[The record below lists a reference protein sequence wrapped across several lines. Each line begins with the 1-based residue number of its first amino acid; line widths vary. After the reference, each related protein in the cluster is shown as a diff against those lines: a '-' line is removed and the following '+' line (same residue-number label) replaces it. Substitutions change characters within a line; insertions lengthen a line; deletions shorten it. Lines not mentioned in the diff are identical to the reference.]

1 VKRHCFSEVLVARIL
16 MIAYTGY
23 ASDARVKRHAQALAD
38 RGDEIDVICLRNE
51 QAGPC
56 DGVNVIGID
65 MPRYRGT
72 RWVSYFLSYLR
83 FFVLAAWTGF
93 RRSLERPYEVA
104 ITCSMPDAVVLCT
117 LPLRLFGTKVLLDIH
132 DTMPELYL
140 DKRDGK
146 NGERGARL
154 LRCEERVSAWFA
166 DHVLAVHE
174 LHRRR
179 LEQAGI
185 AANKISVVLNAPDQ
199 KIFGQKQPA
208 GSNHENFTLV
218 CHGTIT
224 KRLGIDVALKALA
237 LLRERLPDA
246 RMIVVGSGD
255 YLPKARTLTSELG
268 VEKLVEFVP
277 PVPVEA
283 LPAIIQ
289 RGSVGLVPNHASPA
303 THLMLPVK
311 LLEYAAL
318 GLPVIASRLRTIEH
332 YFSDGAVRFFEPD
345 DPAALAAAIADIHD
359 NPSIRWRMVKETQ
372 RTMDL
377 IDWREERMH
386 YFRAVDALLA
396 PSGRTEMPAT
406 QRRYKEGELR

>member
-1 VKRHCFSEVLVARIL
+1 VARIL

-23 ASDARVKRHAQALAD
+23 ASDARVKRHAQALAE

-51 QAGPC
+51 QEGDC
-56 DGVNVIGID
+56 GGVNVIGIQ
-65 MPRYRGT
+65 MPRYRGSS
-72 RWVSYFLSYLR
+72 RLSYLLSYLR
-83 FFVLAAWTGF
+83 FFVMAAWTGF
-93 RRSLERPYEVA
+93 CRAWEHAYDAA
-104 ITCSMPDAVVLCT
+104 IACSMPDAAVFCT

-146 NGERGARL
+146 RGQLGASL
-154 LRCEERVSAWFA
+154 LRLEERICAFFA

-179 LEQAGI
+179 LEQSGI

-199 KIFGQKQPA
+199 KIFGRK
-208 GSNHENFTLV
+208 GTTSSSDRYFTVV

-237 LLRERLPDA
+237 LLRERSPDT
-246 RMIVVGSGD
+246 RLIVIGGGD
-255 YLPKARTLTSELG
+255 YLSEAKSLAG
-268 VEKLVEFVP
+268 RLRVQQLVEFIP
-277 PVPVEA
+277 PVPVEE
-283 LPAIIQ
+283 LPQIIQ

-332 YFSDGAVRFFEPD
+332 YFGDSAVRFFEPD
-345 DPAALAAAIADIHD
+345 DPAALADAIAAIHND
-359 NPSIRWRMVKETQ
+359 PSMRWRMIRETQ

-377 IDWREERMH
+377 IDWREERLH
-386 YFRAVDALLA
+386 YFRAIDALLSSNTRA
-396 PSGRTEMPAT
+396 HEVPAA
-406 QRRYKEGELR
+406 QRRY

>member
-1 VKRHCFSEVLVARIL
+1 MARIL

-23 ASDARVKRHAQALAD
+23 ASDARVKRQAQALAD
-38 RGDEIDVICLRNE
+38 RGDAIDVICLRNE
-51 QAGPC
+51 QEGEC
-56 DGVNVIGID
+56 DGVNVIGIEI
-65 MPRYRGT
+65 PRYRGDN
-72 RWVSYFLSYLR
+72 RLSYFLSYLR
-83 FFVLAAWTGF
+83 FFVLAAWKGF
-93 RRSLERPYEVA
+93 RRALKRPYEVA
-104 ITCSMPDAVVLCT
+104 IACSMPDAAVMST
-117 LPLRLFGTKVLLDIH
+117 LPLRLFGTRVILDIH

-146 NGERGARL
+146 RGELGVML
-154 LRCEERVSAWFA
+154 LRLEERISAWLA

-185 AANKISVVLNAPDQ
+185 SGRKISVVLNAPDQ
-199 KIFGQKQPA
+199 KIFGEKRHT
-208 GSNHENFTLV
+208 SVSSENFTLV

-224 KRLGIDVALKALA
+224 KRLGVDVALKALA

-246 RMIVVGSGD
+246 RLIVVGGGD
-255 YLPKARTLTSELG
+255 YLAELRSLTNELR
-268 VEKLVEFVP
+268 VERLVEFVP

-283 LPAIIQ
+283 LPGIIQ

-311 LLEYAAL
+311 LLEYAVL
-318 GLPVIASRLRTIEH
+318 GLPVIASKLRTIEH

-345 DPAALAAAIADIHD
+345 DPVALAAAIADIHD

-372 RTMDL
+372 RTMEL

-386 YFRAVDALLA
+386 YFRAIDALLE
-396 PSGRTEMPAT
+396 PSARAEMAAA
-406 QRRYKEGELR
+406 QRRY